1 MRVSTLCR
9 RYNRALSTSPTERS
23 TLSSNTIAK
32 FLLARSASRRSLE
45 ASSRY
50 FSPMPSQSTAMII
63 MPNMTEIRRSAISR
77 GKAAKCR
84 FMEAHNGT

>member
-1 MRVSTLCR
+1 
-9 RYNRALSTSPTERS
+9 
-23 TLSSNTIAK
+23 
-32 FLLARSASRRSLE
+32 
-45 ASSRY
+45 
-50 FSPMPSQSTAMII
+50 MPSQSTAMII